1 MTEDLPTVLPKN
13 YHMSRKHIFRHNLRR
28 IAKNRGLDR
37 TSLAAEMGLDNAGRK
52 WLGRLWES
60 GIDRPNHKTEH
71 HLGRLA
77 VVLGLQFYGALWK
90 KEPDTFNERIV
101 PIRESSS
108 LGPLLEQVIRELE
121 IFARWEQQ
129 LDMDVF
135 HYWLKDKRDTYDPH
149 EKSTLFRFLLA
160 EELATPRS
168 TSRWIAIRD
177 DQKQLVE
184 DLAWLREQISG
195 FGLWGV
201 YSDVTDDEAGHTV
214 LWHQL
219 SGRQT
224 KEQLLERLQ
233 VQESGSWCALSALE
247 SIPQTQCEMRF
258 LDNSHAAVIPNDEG
272 VFCFRKTQIGSPV
285 VFVLVYK
292 KREQILGTVQLRQGE
307 IQTSELGPPP

>member
-1 MTEDLPTVLPKN
+1 MA
-13 YHMSRKHIFRHNLRR
+13 R
-28 IAKNRGLDR
+28 
-37 TSLAAEMGLDNAGRK
+37 AAVGKRY
-52 WLGRLWES
+52 
-60 GIDRPNHKTEH
+60 RPNHKTEH

-149 EKSTLFRFLLA
+149 DESTLFRFLLA

-177 DQKQLVE
+177 EQKQLVE

-201 YSDVTDDEAGHTV
+201 YCAVDDDEAGHIE
-214 LWHQL
+214 LWRLL
-219 SGRQT
+219 SGGWT
-224 KEQLLERLQ
+224 KEQILERLQ
-233 VQESGSWCALSALE
+233 VVESGSWCTLSALE
-247 SIPQTQCEMRF
+247 SSPKTHCEMRF
-258 LDNSHAAVIPNDEG
+258 LDKRHATIIPDGEG
-272 VFCFRKTQIGSPV
+272 VFYFRKTRLGSPV
-285 VFVLVYK
+285 EFVLVYE
-292 KREQILGTVQLRQGE
+292 RQEQVLGTVQLREGE